1 MKKKST
7 TLTCTFF
14 IVAAFSNLAL
24 AKLPPPSDE
33 AKAKAAEIKN
43 KSAWSDKV
51 AAYQLCQAQDRI
63 AARYLKEKG
72 AAKPATEVPACQNP
86 GAYMPLQANTAA
98 VGVAD
103 SKPIPQVGAKK

>member
-1 MKKKST
+1 MNKTST
-7 TLTCTFF
+7 TLICTF

-33 AKAKAAEIKN
+33 AKAKTAETKN
-43 KSAWSDKV
+43 KSAWTDKV

-72 AAKPATEVPACQNP
+72 AAKPTTEVPACQNP
-86 GAYMPLQANTAA
+86 GAYTPLQANTAA

-103 SKPIPQVGAKK
+103 AKPIPQVGAKK